1 MLINRDREKLLHAV
15 AFFAENVDKCGKIKL
30 FKLLYFLDFEHY
42 KITGRSVTGMDYF
55 AWQMGPVPVELYD
68 EISSPQPDMAEI
80 LSFKEIPVYQGK
92 STMLKVETNKEF
104 DSSYFTKRELKIMNW
119 LATSYKKELADD
131 MIEATHLENLPWH
144 QVYNIEKNIRGKIPY
159 ELAFRKQEFEEM
171 KRIAQDHLEVV
182 QKLS

>member
-15 AFFAENVDKCGKIKL
+15 TFFAQNVEKCGKIKL

-68 EISSPQPDMAEI
+68 EIGAPEPDMAEI
-80 LSFKEIPVYQGK
+80 LRFKEIPVYQGK
-92 STMLKVETNKEF
+92 KTMLKVETLKDF
-104 DSSYFTKRELKIMNW
+104 DSTYFSKRELKIMSD
-119 LATSYKKELADD
+119 LVSEYKATNAED

-144 QVYNIEKNIRGKIPY
+144 EIYNVQKNIRGKIPY
-159 ELAFRKQEFEEM
+159 DLALRKQEYEEM
-171 KRIAQDHLEVV
+171 KRIAQEHMEVLE
-182 QKLS
+182 KLS